1 MIHVRIDDEELN
13 SKRKFACGLGPDLP
27 PGDVYFFQTES
38 GADRA
43 DCPGCNPAGPRRLGT
58 PISEISTQP
67 GKPGYEEWLRIS
79 RSWGRE

>member
-43 DCPGCNPAGPRRLGT
+43 DCLGCNPAGPRRLGT